1 MQSGGG
7 VKRET
12 LISTPGG
19 QKQGRRPDII
29 IELEDG
35 KKVYGNVRRTK
46 TDETPVFRELS
57 AMNDLETKTIGN
69 DIPDDVQFRAYCP
82 CTPKRAK

>member
-1 MQSGGG
+1 RPWLCGMMLQFQFNDRVALS
-7 VKRET
+7 
-12 LISTPGG
+12 SCN
-19 QKQGRRPDII
+19 RR
-29 IELEDG
+29 G

-46 TDETPVFRELS
+46 TDETPVLRELS

-69 DIPDDVQFRAYCP
+69 DIPDDVQFRVYCP